1 LNRQNNISKLQ
12 AIPTIFQSCMN
23 ALTNEERQS
32 LANALNSTPTHPQN
46 HQIGSTNHMM
56 NHHASV

>member
-1 LNRQNNISKLQ
+1 
-12 AIPTIFQSCMN
+12 MN

>member
-1 LNRQNNISKLQ
+1 M
-12 AIPTIFQSCMN
+12 T

-32 LANALNSTPTHPQN
+32 LANALNSTTSPQN
-46 HQIGSTNHMM
+46 HQVGFTNHIM

>member
-1 LNRQNNISKLQ
+1 
-12 AIPTIFQSCMN
+12 MN

-32 LANALNSTPTHPQN
+32 LANALISPPSPQN
-46 HQIGSTNHMM
+46 HQVGSPNHIM

>member
-1 LNRQNNISKLQ
+1 M
-12 AIPTIFQSCMN
+12 T

-32 LANALNSTPTHPQN
+32 LANALNSTTSQQN
-46 HQIGSTNHMM
+46 HQVGFTNHIM